1 MATDESILITGAE
14 QFSTYSGYGGNFTY
28 TGPYTDDN
36 PVDPDNR
43 CSVSIVAIDAIP
55 AAWLPGGS
63 SYQYAKDAVLREVCK
78 AFCGF
83 SFQVPGDTAGGK
95 SCVPVATGNWGCGA
109 FGGNKELKTVLQWM
123 AGTQAGRKVLYYTFR
138 DQKFCEQQTTF
149 IKAMYDAKVT
159 IGQVM
164 NILLE
169 NEFSKKVQDKGTFQ
183 YILSKIQK

>member
-1 MATDESILITGAE
+1 M
-14 QFSTYSGYGGNFTY
+14 
-28 TGPYTDDN
+28 
-36 PVDPDNR
+36 
-43 CSVSIVAIDAIP
+43 
-55 AAWLPGGS
+55 
-63 SYQYAKDAVLREVCK
+63 
-78 AFCGF
+78 
-83 SFQVPGDTAGGK
+83 
-95 SCVPVATGNWGCGA
+95 ATGNWGCGA

-169 NEFSKKVQDKGTFQ
+169 NEFSKKVQDKINFQ